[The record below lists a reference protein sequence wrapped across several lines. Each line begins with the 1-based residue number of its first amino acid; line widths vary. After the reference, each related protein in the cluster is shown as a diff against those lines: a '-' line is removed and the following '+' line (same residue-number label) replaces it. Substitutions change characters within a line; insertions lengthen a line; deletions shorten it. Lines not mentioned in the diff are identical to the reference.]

1 MKGFEGMEEMKID
14 HRHSRTRGANACAG
28 RAVAPLPPRGRGTRP
43 ACPQWLVAIC
53 AFFAFTLTAP
63 AADPTISI
71 SARQRYPWNGL
82 VDLNFTITGTSGT
95 KYDTS
100 FTAKDIVGNTNI
112 TMATIRKADGSAANV
127 TKESLLPGNYKWV
140 WDAAADLPD
149 GFECDQVTVTGVAVE
164 LTHLYMVIDLSSGPD
179 STSYPVS
186 YLDAVPDGGWSD
198 EYKTTKLVLR
208 RIEPGTFKMCGQ
220 YNVTLTRPFYIGVFE
235 VTQKQ
240 YENIT
245 GERPSVF
252 QTSYEVRPVDHL
264 FYYNIRLSFSS
275 DVPLNSFIGKI
286 RERTGISNIDFP
298 TEAQWEYACRAG
310 TTTDYNN
317 GKDNTSGEQDP
328 AMEEIGRYWHNGGSQ
343 ASNYTK
349 YSSYPLTSGTAA
361 VGSYAPNEWGLY
373 DMHGNVCEWCL
384 DKLDNV
390 QEGMIDPEGSLGFQ
404 SIMRGGGWR
413 SRAEECTSIFRR
425 TAEAQYVIYHN
436 AAPIDGGF
444 RVCLTLSAEVKAE
457 EYEVRDKVQLWE
469 GGPYWADMNIGAKAP
484 WEYGYYFWWGDTMGY
499 KRENDV
505 WVASDGS
512 VTNFFFEAGGTCRLT
527 VRVWPLCRARDGSRR
542 MVPLPQNMMQLMC
555 SGVRDGGCQ
564 RTWNWETSKASAIGS
579 GHQRMVLTG
588 MLFAARVITLQQVFF
603 SPVQVP
609 ESRIFSTMSVHTG
622 TIGHPFH
629 TLAAVELPTNW
640 ISIQTTSSRPTT
652 DETADCLFAPS
663 KSSVNS
669 SVMHSN

>member
-1 MKGFEGMEEMKID
+1 MRKTRKI
-14 HRHSRTRGANACAG
+14 AILVQLLL
-28 RAVAPLPPRGRGTRP
+28 AVT
-43 ACPQWLVAIC
+43 VS
-53 AFFAFTLTAP
+53 AF
-63 AADPTISI
+63 AADPTISV

-469 GGPYWADMNIGAKAP
+469 GGPYWAEMNIGAKAP

-512 VTNFFFEAGGTCRLT
+512 VTNFFFEAGGIDIPTYGKSVATLQSEGWITADGALAPEHDAAYVLWGEGWRMPTNLELGDLKSKCDWT
-527 VRVWPLCRARDGSRR
+527 WTSTNGVNGYVVRGKG
-542 MVPLPQNMMQLMC
+542 NY
-555 SGVRDGGCQ
+555 
-564 RTWNWETSKASAIGS
+564 ASANIFLPCAGAGISDILHNASSYGYYWSSVPYSGS
-579 GHQRMVLTG
+579 SRSAYELDFYSNNIFTNYDGRDCGLPV
-588 MLFAARVITLQQVFF
+588 R
-603 SPVQVP
+603 PVQ
-609 ESRIFSTMSVHTG
+609 EFS
-622 TIGHPFH
+622 
-629 TLAAVELPTNW
+629 E
-640 ISIQTTSSRPTT
+640 
-652 DETADCLFAPS
+652 
-663 KSSVNS
+663 
-669 SVMHSN
+669 

>member
-1 MKGFEGMEEMKID
+1 MNMVFN
-14 HRHSRTRGANACAG
+14 HRLSRTRGANACAG

-390 QEGMIDPEGSLGFQ
+390 EEGMIDPQGTLGFR

-413 SRAEECTSIFRR
+413 SRAEECTSIYRR
-425 TAEAQYVIYHN
+425 TEEAQYVIYHN
-436 AAPIDGGF
+436 AAPNDGGF

-457 EYEVRDKVQLWE
+457 EYEVRNKVQLWE
-469 GGPYWADMNIGAKAP
+469 GGPYWAEMNIGAKAP

-512 VTNFFFEAGGTCRLT
+512 VTNFFFEAGGDILT
-527 VRVWPLCRARDGSRR
+527 YSKSVATLQSEGWITADGALAPEHDAAHVLWGDGWRIPTNLELGDLKSKCDWIWTSTNGVNGYVVRGKDNYAPASIFLPCVGAGISDILYNASSYGYYWSS
-542 MVPLPQNMMQLMC
+542 VPY
-555 SGVRDGGCQ
+555 S
-564 RTWNWETSKASAIGS
+564 GS
-579 GHQRMVLTG
+579 GRASYELGFYSNNIFTNYDGRDCGLPV
-588 MLFAARVITLQQVFF
+588 R
-603 SPVQVP
+603 PVQ
-609 ESRIFSTMSVHTG
+609 EFS
-622 TIGHPFH
+622 
-629 TLAAVELPTNW
+629 E
-640 ISIQTTSSRPTT
+640 
-652 DETADCLFAPS
+652 
-663 KSSVNS
+663 
-669 SVMHSN
+669 

>member
-436 AAPIDGGF
+436 AAPIDGIKSTTIETTYKKMTTSIEDNNPSF
-444 RVCLTLSAEVKAE
+444 RYKVVLQWKNMPSTRSYDIIGIGYPASVKNSMSPIFEDKYCTTATNCHTSTAYSYAYTGNNGIGVVFPLPSGSLYSMTQTLYVSMMKNTSSTIYTQYAYGDYAHAVENVSLNTAKSFIVNTSGIVHNNGSGNS
-457 EYEVRDKVQLWE
+457 YDTIN
-469 GGPYWADMNIGAKAP
+469 YAKA
-484 WEYGYYFWWGDTMGY
+484 
-499 KRENDV
+499 V
-505 WVASDGS
+505 WNG
-512 VTNFFFEAGGTCRLT
+512 
-527 VRVWPLCRARDGSRR
+527 VW
-542 MVPLPQNMMQLMC
+542 
-555 SGVRDGGCQ
+555 
-564 RTWNWETSKASAIGS
+564 
-579 GHQRMVLTG
+579 
-588 MLFAARVITLQQVFF
+588 
-603 SPVQVP
+603 
-609 ESRIFSTMSVHTG
+609 
-622 TIGHPFH
+622 
-629 TLAAVELPTNW
+629 
-640 ISIQTTSSRPTT
+640 
-652 DETADCLFAPS
+652 
-663 KSSVNS
+663 
-669 SVMHSN
+669 